1 VGGEETVV
9 RVLDLPDGQDW
20 KWLGDANVVILSSR
34 LDCAGRLRALDEL
47 QKHWRRAHLRLVET
61 A

>member
-1 VGGEETVV
+1 MGGEETVF
-9 RVLDLPDGQDW
+9 RTLDLPEGRDW
-20 KWLGDANVVILSSR
+20 VWMPEANVVVLASR

-47 QKHWRRAHLRLVET
+47 QKWWKRKHLRVVET